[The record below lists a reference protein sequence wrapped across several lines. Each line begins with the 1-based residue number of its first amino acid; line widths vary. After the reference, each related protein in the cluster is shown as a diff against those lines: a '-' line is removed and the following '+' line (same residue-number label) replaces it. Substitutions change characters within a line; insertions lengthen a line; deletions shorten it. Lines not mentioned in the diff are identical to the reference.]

1 MHCNL
6 GSLGKFLLILPDL
19 KTKTNTPRKYH
30 QTPRELKEIWSIPK
44 ANRTPSPG
52 LKITK
57 KPTSFHMFP
66 KINIKST
73 ERKLNYQGS
82 NPLGVYE
89 KVRKELM

>member
-1 MHCNL
+1 MNCNL
-6 GSLGKFLLILPDL
+6 GSLGKFLLVLPEL
-19 KTKTNTPRKYH
+19 KTKANTPSRYH
-30 QTPRELKEIWSIPK
+30 QTPRDPKEIWPILK

-66 KINIKST
+66 KINTKST
-73 ERKLNYQGS
+73 ERKINIQSS